1 MLFATVNVPEAV
13 DVLAIPTVNPPGKN
27 YREICEYLSNRLER
41 SGFHVNILRAEGA
54 LADSDRYPRYNLIA
68 RHEGTY
74 SGQCIHFNSHIDV
87 VNAGNGWTRDPFGG
101 TIEGD
106 KIFGRGS
113 CAVSYT
119 HLTLPTKRIV

>member
-1 MLFATVNVPEAV
+1 MTIPRLLKEIENRKSEIIQLTSE
-13 DVLAIPTVNPPGKN
+13 LIKIPTVNPPGKN

-74 SGQCIHFNSHIDV
+74 
-87 VNAGNGWTRDPFGG
+87 
-101 TIEGD
+101 
-106 KIFGRGS
+106 
-113 CAVSYT
+113 
-119 HLTLPTKRIV
+119 